1 MRALDPSK
9 YEVIPI
15 GIAKDGR
22 WLIGQDP
29 LRALKEGVRERLP
42 AGLIPAAFWP
52 DPADPGLITVEPGSG
67 AVAPAWGR
75 ESFDV
80 VFPVLHGPYGEDGT
94 IQGMLELANVPYVGS
109 GVAASGAS
117 MDKIMMKDLFR
128 AAGLPVLDY
137 VAVKRKKISSHFD
150 EIQELIGERLGY
162 PCFVKPANLGSS
174 VGITKVKSPD
184 VLKGALDEAARYDRK
199 IIVEKAALGY
209 REVECSVLGNDEPET
224 SVLGEIVPGGE
235 FYDYKAKYIDDSSEL
250 IIPARVSERAA
261 AQVREMAAAAF
272 LAVDAAGLARVDF
285 FVHPETE
292 EIYVNE
298 INTMPGFTRISM
310 YPKLWEATG
319 LPYAKLIDRLIE
331 LALERYRDK
340 NSSQTEFP
348 RA

>member
-1 MRALDPSK
+1 M
-9 YEVIPI
+9 
-15 GIAKDGR
+15 
-22 WLIGQDP
+22 
-29 LRALKEGVRERLP
+29 
-42 AGLIPAAFWP
+42 
-52 DPADPGLITVEPGSG
+52 
-67 AVAPAWGR
+67 
-75 ESFDV
+75 
-80 VFPVLHGPYGEDGT
+80 
-94 IQGMLELANVPYVGS
+94 
-109 GVAASGAS
+109 
-117 MDKIMMKDLFR
+117 
-128 AAGLPVLDY
+128 
-137 VAVKRKKISSHFD
+137 
-150 EIQELIGERLGY
+150 
-162 PCFVKPANLGSS
+162 
-174 VGITKVKSPD
+174 KSPD
-184 VLKGALDEAARYDRK
+184 ALKGALDEAARYDRK